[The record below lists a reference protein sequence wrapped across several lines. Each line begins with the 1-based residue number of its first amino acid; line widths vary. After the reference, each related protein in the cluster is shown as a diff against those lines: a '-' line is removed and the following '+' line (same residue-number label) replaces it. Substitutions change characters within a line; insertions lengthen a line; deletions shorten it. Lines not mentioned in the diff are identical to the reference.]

1 MYEKKTK
8 TMSKLSKSMLGL
20 MGLSLVTVAVSVNF
34 LSSDASR
41 IIPLTI
47 SNSLL
52 PAFPANDAVVTDTAV
67 IEKLLLPDY
76 EYTIQSGDSL
86 SQIFMKLGIP
96 YSDLLNLMETDLN
109 HLRIDTLQ
117 PGDILRFWVDGSA
130 KHLDK
135 LELEFN
141 VASKVMY
148 QREDDGTFV
157 FQEIDIPGEW
167 VQSVSAGDIKGSFS
181 VSARKAGLS
190 YNDVDTVTNLLKD
203 KINFSRDL
211 RAGDRFEVVRA
222 EQFVDGVPSGQRE
235 IQAIRIERRGAPI
248 TAYLHTDGNYY
259 DKSGNSLQRAFQRY
273 PTVSKKRISSS
284 FNPKRKHPVTGRVS
298 PHNGTD
304 FAVPTGTPVVSTGDG
319 VVVMVRNHP
328 YAGKYVVVDH
338 GNQFRTRYLHNSKIL
353 VRKGQRV
360 TRGQRIA
367 LSGRSGR
374 VTGPHIHYELLIR
387 GRAVNPMTAK
397 IPMATSVPRSEM
409 TDFKKSVAAYD
420 KMMFAKM

>member
-8 TMSKLSKSMLGL
+8 TFSKLSKTMLGL
-20 MGLSLVTVAVSVNF
+20 MGLSLITMAVSVSVNMKN
-34 LSSDASR
+34 DPIR
-41 IIPLTI
+41 IIPLNLTDSVMPTQPVVELEAESSI
-47 SNSLL
+47 DL
-52 PAFPANDAVVTDTAV
+52 PA
-67 IEKLLLPDY
+67 Y

-86 SQIFMKLGIP
+86 SEIFMKLGIP
-96 YSDLLNLMETDLN
+96 YSDLLQLMEADLN

-117 PGDILRFWVDGSA
+117 PGDILRFWIDGA
-130 KHLDK
+130 VKHLEK

-141 VASKVMY
+141 IAEKVQY
-148 QREDDGTFV
+148 QRLGDEGYELV
-157 FQEIDIPGEW
+157 EVNIPGKW
-167 VQSVSAGDIKGSFS
+167 NQTVTTGDIEGSFS
-181 VSARKAGLS
+181 VSARRAGLS
-190 YNDVDTVTNLLKD
+190 YNDVAAITTLLKD

-211 RAGDRFEVVRA
+211 RAGDKFEVVRA
-222 EQFVDGVPSGQRE
+222 EQFVEGQPSGNRE

-248 TAYLHTDGNYY
+248 TAYLHSDGNYY
-259 DKSGNSLQRAFQRY
+259 DKSGDSLQSAFQRY
-273 PTVSKKRISSS
+273 PTVSKKRISSG

-328 YAGKYVVVDH
+328 YAGKYIVVDH

-397 IPMATSVPRSEM
+397 IPMATSVSRQEM
-409 TDFKKSVAAYD
+409 TDFKKSVAVFD
-420 KMMFAKM
+420 KMMLAQQFK

>member
-67 IEKLLLPDY
+67 IEKLSLPDY

-167 VQSVSAGDIKGSFS
+167 VQTVSAGDIKGSFS

-409 TDFKKSVAAYD
+409 TDFKKSVAVYD

>member
-8 TMSKLSKSMLGL
+8 TFSKLSKTMLGL
-20 MGLSLVTVAVSVNF
+20 MGLSLITMAVSVSVNMKN
-34 LSSDASR
+34 DPIR
-41 IIPLTI
+41 IIPLNLTDSVMPTQPAVELEAESAI
-47 SNSLL
+47 DL
-52 PAFPANDAVVTDTAV
+52 PA
-67 IEKLLLPDY
+67 Y

-86 SQIFMKLGIP
+86 SEIFMKLGIP
-96 YSDLLNLMETDLN
+96 YSDLLQLMEADLN

-117 PGDILRFWVDGSA
+117 PGDILRFWIDGAA
-130 KHLDK
+130 KHLEK

-141 VASKVMY
+141 IAEKVQY
-148 QREDDGTFV
+148 QRLGDEGYELV
-157 FQEIDIPGEW
+157 EVNIPGNW
-167 VQSVSAGDIKGSFS
+167 IQTVTTGDIKGSFS
-181 VSARKAGLS
+181 VSARRAGLS
-190 YNDVDTVTNLLKD
+190 YNDVAAITTLLKD

-211 RAGDRFEVVRA
+211 RAGDKFEVVRA
-222 EQFVDGVPSGQRE
+222 EQFVEGQPSGNRE

-248 TAYLHTDGNYY
+248 TAYLHDDGNYY
-259 DKSGNSLQRAFQRY
+259 DRSGESLQRAFQRY
-273 PTVSKKRISSS
+273 PTASKKRISSG

-319 VVVMVRNHP
+319 VIVMVRNHP
-328 YAGKYVVVDH
+328 YAGKYIVVDH

-397 IPMATSVPRSEM
+397 IPMATSVSRQEM
-409 TDFKKSVAAYD
+409 TDFKKSVAAFD
-420 KMMFAKM
+420 KMMLAQQFK

>member
-52 PAFPANDAVVTDTAV
+52 PSFPANDVAVTDTAV
-67 IEKLLLPDY
+67 IEKLALPDY

-157 FQEIDIPGEW
+157 FNEIDIPGEW
-167 VQSVSAGDIKGSFS
+167 VQTVSAGDIKGSFS

-319 VVVMVRNHP
+319 VIVMVRNHP
-328 YAGKYVVVDH
+328 YAGKYIVVDH

-397 IPMATSVPRSEM
+397 IPMATSVSRSEM